1 MTNFLNKY
9 NDDNNDNDDDND
21 DDNGDDNDDNDDND
35 DIWLPNAIILWLWW
49 WSHRLGIAEPIS

>member
-9 NDDNNDNDDDND
+9 SDDNNDNGDDNDDDND
-21 DDNGDDNDDNDDND
+21 DDNGDDND